1 MPSNRNFGITFFVV
15 FLILYLL
22 FRNNVFY
29 IDLFLISF
37 SLIFLLLGILN
48 SSLLTGINR
57 IWYKFGLLLGAIVSP
72 IIMTLIFF
80 IVVTPIGLVMQIL
93 SKNYLDI
100 KKDKK
105 KNSYWNVRKNKD
117 ISFKDQ
123 F

>member
-1 MPSNRNFGITFFVV
+1 MF
-15 FLILYLL
+15 
-22 FRNNVFY
+22 
-29 IDLFLISF
+29 
-37 SLIFLLLGILN
+37 
-48 SSLLTGINR
+48 NR